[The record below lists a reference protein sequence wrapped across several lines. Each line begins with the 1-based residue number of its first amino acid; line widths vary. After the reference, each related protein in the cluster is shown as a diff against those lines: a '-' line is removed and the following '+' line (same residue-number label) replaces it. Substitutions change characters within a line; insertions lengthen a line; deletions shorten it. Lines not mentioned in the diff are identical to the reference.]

1 MEILM
6 GMAMPKDRKSFL
18 AEKDKMR
25 QEHKDMHYQMKCL
38 KKPGYENLMKL
49 RGQMEREVKNGV

>member
-1 MEILM
+1 MEVIM
-6 GMAMPKDRKSFL
+6 GRAIPKDRKSYL

-25 QEHKDMHYQMKCL
+25 FDRKDMHYQMMCI